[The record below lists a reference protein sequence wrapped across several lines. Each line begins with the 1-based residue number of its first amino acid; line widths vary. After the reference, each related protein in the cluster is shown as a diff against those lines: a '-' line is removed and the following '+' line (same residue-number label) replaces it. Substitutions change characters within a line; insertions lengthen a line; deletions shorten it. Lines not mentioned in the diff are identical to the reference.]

1 MPFAPDT
8 GSDNRAMDSKDVSRR
23 GHAVVIGAG
32 IVGVCCALAL
42 LRDGWC
48 VTLLEPGEPGGEQ
61 AASYG
66 NGAWLSPASVVPM
79 SMPGLWKK
87 VPGYL
92 LDRDGPLVIRWR
104 ALPRLA
110 PWLLAYLRAGATVP
124 RVEATARAL
133 AALLLDSPQRHEELA
148 ARAGVGRL
156 VQRRGLLY
164 AYPDRMAF
172 EAERL
177 AWRLRRDNGVDW
189 QEWDEKALR
198 ARVPAL
204 ASRYR
209 FGAWVAA
216 GGNCLDPGA
225 YVAALATQAVR
236 EGASLH
242 RGRASGFEWADGRL
256 VAVTLDGDAPLPCD
270 LAVVAAGIASKALAR
285 AAGDR
290 VLLESERGYHVE
302 LPQAPLELPMPVMPS
317 DGKMA
322 NISLAGRFRISGQV
336 ELAGV
341 EAPPDWRR
349 AEVLLRHARRTYDA
363 LADLPP
369 DTPERRWMGHRPST
383 PDGRPVIGT
392 SRRSAQV
399 LYAFGHG
406 HVGLAAAPITGQLV
420 ADLAA
425 ERAPM
430 RDLTPYRPDRFR

>member
-1 MPFAPDT
+1 M
-8 GSDNRAMDSKDVSRR
+8 NSKDVSQR

-32 IVGVCCALAL
+32 IVGVCCALEL
-42 LRDGWC
+42 LQDGWR

-110 PWLLAYLRAGATVP
+110 PWLLAFLRAGATVP
-124 RVEATARAL
+124 RVQATARAL
-133 AALLLDSPQRHEELA
+133 AALLLDSPERHAQLA
-148 ARAGVGRL
+148 ARAGVERL
-156 VQRRGLLY
+156 VQRSGLLY
-164 AYPDRMAF
+164 AYPDRAAF
-172 EAERL
+172 GAERL
-177 AWRLRRDNGVDW
+177 AWSLRRDNGVRW
-189 QEWDEKALR
+189 QEWDEKTLR
-198 ARVPAL
+198 TRVPAL

-209 FGAWVAA
+209 FGAWVAE

-225 YVAALATQAVR
+225 YVAALAAQAVH
-236 EGASLH
+236 ECASLH
-242 RGRASGFEWADGRL
+242 RGAASGFEWVGNRL
-256 VAVTLDGDAPLPCD
+256 SAVTLADGAPLPCD
-270 LAVVAAGIASKALAR
+270 LAVVAAGIRSKALAR

-302 LPQAPLELPMPVMPS
+302 LPGAPLELPMPVMPS
-317 DGKMA
+317 DGRMA
-322 NISLAGRFRISGQV
+322 NVSLEGRFRISGQV

-349 AEVLLRHARRTYDA
+349 AEVLLRHARHTYDA

-369 DTPERRWMGHRPST
+369 DAPQRHWMGHRPST
-383 PDGRPVIGT
+383 PDGRPVIGA

-406 HVGLAAAPITGQLV
+406 HVGLAAAPITGQLI

-425 ERAPM
+425 GRAPI
-430 RDLTPYRPDRFR
+430 RDLAPYRPDRFR